1 MPRSPKVAIALLL
14 VLGAASVRPSARL
27 MAASGGST
35 DGADK
40 AAQHATPSQH
50 ATLRPAAAAA
60 ADIPLRNVD
69 PDIEQ
74 RLLDLANQSRAQ
86 AAAPPLTIDAGLS
99 RAARAHA
106 EAMLAA
112 GQLSHQF
119 LGEASLPQ
127 RLATMSSLLLEQSG
141 ENVALDYNAA
151 GAHQHLMLSPH
162 HRENL
167 LNPAY
172 NVVGLGVVR
181 SGDQLYIVQDFGH
194 ALPNYSLAEVK
205 DRVAVTVEHARQL
218 AKQPALARR
227 SLPSADDAACSM
239 EQADKLGTSPI
250 HQLAQHYTVLTYT
263 SLHPDTVPS
272 GTDRAIASPS
282 LHGFSVG
289 ACYGRT
295 ATYPNGMYW
304 VVLSLE

>member
-1 MPRSPKVAIALLL
+1 MLRSPKIIMALLL
-14 VLGAASVRPSARL
+14 VMGAAPARPSAQL
-27 MAASGGST
+27 MASEQST
-35 DGADK
+35 DGVGK
-40 AAQHATPSQH
+40 APQH

-60 ADIPLRNVD
+60 ADIPFRNVD
-69 PDIEQ
+69 SDVEQ
-74 RLLDLANQSRAQ
+74 RLLELANQSRAQ
-86 AAAPPLTIDAGLS
+86 AAAPPLTLDAGLS

-106 EAMLAA
+106 EAMVAA

-119 LGEASLPQ
+119 LGEPSLPQ
-127 RLATMSSLLLEQSG
+127 RLATTSNLLLERSG
-141 ENVALDYNAA
+141 ENVALDYDAA

-181 SGDQLYIVQDFGH
+181 SGDRLYIVQDFGH
-194 ALPNYSLAEVK
+194 ALPNYSLPEVK
-205 DRVAVTVEHARQL
+205 DRIAATVEEARRR
-218 AKQPALARR
+218 AKRPTLARR
-227 SLPSADDAACSM
+227 DLPSANDAACSM

-250 HQLAQHYTVLTYT
+250 HQLAQRYTVLTYT
-263 SLHPDTVPS
+263 SLHPDTLPS
-272 GTDRAIASPS
+272 GADRAIGGRK
-282 LHGFSVG
+282 LRGFSVG

-295 ATYPNGMYW
+295 ATYPTGIYW

>member
-1 MPRSPKVAIALLL
+1 MALLL
-14 VLGAASVRPSARL
+14 VMGAAPARPSAQL
-27 MAASGGST
+27 MATEQST
-35 DGADK
+35 DGAGK
-40 AAQHATPSQH
+40 APQH

-60 ADIPLRNVD
+60 ADIPFRNVD
-69 PDIEQ
+69 SDVEQ
-74 RLLDLANQSRAQ
+74 RLLELANQSRAQ
-86 AAAPPLTIDAGLS
+86 AAAPPLTLDAGLS

-106 EAMLAA
+106 EAMVAA

-119 LGEASLPQ
+119 LGEPSLPQ
-127 RLATMSSLLLEQSG
+127 RLATTSNLLLERSG
-141 ENVALDYNAA
+141 ENVALDYDAA

-181 SGDQLYIVQDFGH
+181 SGDRLYIVQDFGH
-194 ALPNYSLAEVK
+194 ALPNYSLPEVK
-205 DRVAVTVEHARQL
+205 DRIAATVEETRHR
-218 AKQPALARR
+218 AKRPTLARR
-227 SLPSADDAACSM
+227 DLPSANDAACSM

-250 HQLAQHYTVLTYT
+250 HQLAQRYTVLTYT
-263 SLHPDTVPS
+263 SLHPDTLPS
-272 GTDRAIASPS
+272 GADRAIGGRK
-282 LHGFSVG
+282 LRGFSVG

-295 ATYPNGMYW
+295 ATYPTGMYW

>member
-1 MPRSPKVAIALLL
+1 MLRFPKIIMPLLL
-14 VLGAASVRPSARL
+14 VMGAAPVRPWGRL
-27 MAASGGST
+27 TPGSEGNT
-35 DGADK
+35 DGADQ
-40 AAQHATPSQH
+40 AAQH

-60 ADIPLRNVD
+60 ANIPFRNADSDV
-69 PDIEQ
+69 EQ
-74 RLLDLANQSRAQ
+74 RLLELANQSRAQ
-86 AAAPPLTIDAGLS
+86 AAASPLVLDAGLS

-106 EAMLAA
+106 EAMVAA

-119 LGEASLPQ
+119 LGEPSLPQ
-127 RLATMSSLLLEQSG
+127 RLATTSNLLLERSG

-181 SGDQLYIVQDFGH
+181 SGDRLYIVQDFGR
-194 ALPNYSLAEVK
+194 ALPNYSLPEVK
-205 DRVAVTVEHARQL
+205 DRVAATVEGARRR
-218 AKQPALARR
+218 AKRPSLARR
-227 SLPSADDAACSM
+227 DLPSANAAACSM

-250 HQLAQHYTVLTYT
+250 HQLAQRYTVLTYT
-263 SLHPDTVPS
+263 SLHPDTLPS
-272 GTDRAIASPS
+272 GADRAIGSGK
-282 LHGFSVG
+282 LRGFSVG

-295 ATYPNGMYW
+295 ATYPTGMYW

>member
-1 MPRSPKVAIALLL
+1 MLRTPKIIMPLLL
-14 VLGAASVRPSARL
+14 VMGAAPVRPSARL
-27 MAASGGST
+27 VAGSEGSR
-35 DGADK
+35 DGADR
-40 AAQHATPSQH
+40 AAQH

-60 ADIPLRNVD
+60 ADIPFRNVD
-69 PDIEQ
+69 SDVEQ
-74 RLLDLANQSRAQ
+74 RLLEFANQSRAQ
-86 AAAPPLTIDAGLS
+86 AAAPPLTLDAGLS

-106 EAMLAA
+106 EAMVAA

-119 LGEASLPQ
+119 LGEPSLPQ
-127 RLATMSSLLLEQSG
+127 RLATTSNLLLERSG

-151 GAHQHLMLSPH
+151 DAHQHLMLSPH

-181 SGDQLYIVQDFGH
+181 NGDRLYIVQDFGH
-194 ALPNYSLAEVK
+194 ALPNYSLLEVK
-205 DRVAVTVEHARQL
+205 DRIAATVADARHR
-218 AKQPALARR
+218 AKRPTLARR
-227 SLPSADDAACSM
+227 DLPSANDAACSM

-250 HQLAQHYTVLTYT
+250 HQLAQRYTVLTYT
-263 SLHPDTVPS
+263 SLHPDTLPP
-272 GTDRAIASPS
+272 GADRAISS
-282 LHGFSVG
+282 RKLRGFSVG

-295 ATYPNGMYW
+295 ATYPTRMYW

>member
-1 MPRSPKVAIALLL
+1 MLRSPKIIMALLL
-14 VLGAASVRPSARL
+14 VMGAAPASPSAQL
-27 MAASGGST
+27 MATEQST
-35 DGADK
+35 DGAGK
-40 AAQHATPSQH
+40 APQH

-60 ADIPLRNVD
+60 ADIPFRNVD
-69 PDIEQ
+69 SDVEQ
-74 RLLDLANQSRAQ
+74 RLLELANQSRAQ
-86 AAAPPLTIDAGLS
+86 AAAPPLTLDAGLS

-106 EAMLAA
+106 EAMVAA

-119 LGEASLPQ
+119 LGEPSLPQ
-127 RLATMSSLLLEQSG
+127 RLATTSNLLLERSG
-141 ENVALDYNAA
+141 ENVAFDYDAA

-181 SGDQLYIVQDFGH
+181 SGDRLYIVQDFGH
-194 ALPNYSLAEVK
+194 ALPNYSLPEVK
-205 DRVAVTVEHARQL
+205 DRIAATVEETRHR
-218 AKQPALARR
+218 AKRPTLARR
-227 SLPSADDAACSM
+227 DLPSANDAACSM

-250 HQLAQHYTVLTYT
+250 HQLAQRYTVLTYT
-263 SLHPDTVPS
+263 SLHPDTLPS
-272 GTDRAIASPS
+272 GADRAIGGRK
-282 LHGFSVG
+282 LRGFSVG

-295 ATYPNGMYW
+295 ATYPTGMYW